1 MLDVMF
7 SVILVGAGLVMIAV
21 LSSVLAFR
29 FGAPLLFIFLGL
41 GLLFGEDGLGIHFN
55 DASLA
60 YFVGSLA
67 LSLILFD
74 SGFCTRLS
82 SFRAA
87 ALPAVTLASLG
98 VVLTAALVGV
108 AAHVLIGF
116 SLPEAFLIGAIVSS
130 TDAAAVFFLL
140 RVGRIQIR
148 ERVRS
153 TLEIE
158 SGANDPMAIFL
169 TIVLVEWIATDR
181 GGAAGQ
187 AGDLLIM
194 FARQMGLGVALG
206 LLGGLLIVRI
216 VNTLRLEAGLYP
228 VLVLAAS
235 LVLFGSVGMLGGSG
249 FLAVYVA
256 GLYAGNQRIAAKG
269 ALRRFQEGLTW
280 FAQITM
286 FLVLGLLATPS
297 QFPAIVLPAL
307 AIALVLT
314 LIARP
319 VAVWLCLLP
328 FRYQPNETAF
338 ISWVGLRGAVS
349 ILLGILPLA
358 AGLENGHLFFN
369 TAFII
374 VLASLLVQGW
384 TVRPVARWLRL
395 IVPQSIGPV
404 ERLDLDLPGA
414 AHHELVAYRVVPGS
428 PVASGERIPR
438 WARPSLVIRDGQ
450 SIRHQFAG
458 KLRPG
463 DRVYIFTAPRY
474 LRLLDRLFASPAKL
488 TEDDKD
494 YFGEFVVHGNHTIG
508 ELAENYSLPVE
519 PFDPR
524 QTIDGVIRGRLGGAV
539 EVGDRI
545 GLGDIELVVRQVDD
559 AGNIESVGLVVQP
572 IAPKPERIWVFLNA
586 RKLIARLKARRQRR
600 SQREQR

>member
-41 GLLFGEDGLGIHFN
+41 GLLVGEDGLGIHFN

-74 SGFCTRLS
+74 SGFGTRLS
-82 SFRAA
+82 SFRLA
-87 ALPAVTLASLG
+87 ALPAITLASLG

-108 AAHVLIGF
+108 AAHILIGF

-140 RVGRIQIR
+140 RVGRMQIR

-169 TIVLVEWIATDR
+169 TIVLVEWIATGR
-181 GGAAGQ
+181 GGGAQVAE
-187 AGDLLIM
+187 LLIM
-194 FARQMGLGVALG
+194 FAQQMGLGVTLG

-256 GLYAGNQRIAAKG
+256 GLYAGNRRIAAKG

-297 QFPAIVLPAL
+297 QFPAIVLPAV

-319 VAVWLCLLP
+319 VVVWLCLLP

-358 AGLENGHLFFN
+358 GGLPNGQLFFN
-369 TAFII
+369 MAFII

-428 PVASGERIPR
+428 PVVSGERIPR

-494 YFGEFVVHGNHTIG
+494 YFGEFVVNCRHTIG
-508 ELAENYSLPVE
+508 ELAENYSIPIV

-524 QTIDGVIRGRLGGAV
+524 QTIDEVIRSRLGGAV
-539 EVGDRI
+539 EIGDRV
-545 GLGDIELVVRQVDD
+545 GLGDIELVIRQVDD

-572 IAPKPERIWVFLNA
+572 VSPKPERIWVFLNA

-600 SQREQR
+600 FQREHL